1 MNKKFL
7 SMAAA
12 AMMFAA
18 CTEDALQPEPI
29 EVAKTPAVMGQT
41 PVGFNAYTNR
51 AATRSGVAGPVTT
64 DALKNPATSLIGQA
78 GFGVFAYYTDNK
90 EYASNTKPD
99 FMYNQQVAYN
109 ASAQGFTYTPVKY
122 WPNEYGSNAES
133 VDEDMVSFF
142 AYAPYVEA
150 DVATGKVANESYG
163 ITGFTRNTAAG
174 DPLVKYTTSFN
185 LGNQVDLVWGTVASD
200 ATTWATLNSAGSQN
214 LAAGRPYLNV
224 QHPANID
231 QKMKFNFQ
239 HALAQLNMQIDLDA
253 DLSEHADNDGHAAD
267 KTKVYVRS
275 ISFGG
280 IVLKGALNLN
290 NTSANAARWMNY
302 TGDGDISKGAEVVV
316 LNDGRKDGKEGA
328 VANGSEPLNNV
339 LNTTIIS
346 NTDNTTEGVTGDL
359 KNLFRGTQSAVPA
372 DALAEPVYVIPNP
385 GENLTVT
392 IVYDVE
398 TEDANLAGYLS
409 DGKTHGSSIE
419 NKITKEIAFG
429 SSTGMQSG
437 YKYTVKLHI
446 GLNSVK
452 FDAEVKDWDE
462 TTYEASDVWVP
473 SNQGEGVYNPA
484 NPLTLVSQNTSDGT
498 SVTTNALGQTGAN
511 ATRYTIPATNL
522 NNNNILIMKADGAA
536 SWTVDDPSVLLIR
549 SDEGNTEGYAAT
561 RAAVSIN
568 PVDEI
573 SWQATVASATQIAI
587 NPLKKGTATITSELN
602 GEVSTIVITVDA
614 SEVTLTMTDAKGKTV
629 PATSLNL
636 YKFDT
641 PVTGT
646 VTGAITPASSG
657 TDSWA
662 SPAYKI
668 TKVLDS
674 TGAEVDLTADGAADP
689 YLTISATDGVFTI
702 TPVNVCTATVQAVTA
717 NGATAEF
724 TVTVAEPTI
733 TLSVADISVK
743 GGSTAS
749 QKQRSATLIV
759 TAVPADIAI
768 AVAETDADNAF
779 TYELTSSKDGVYV
792 YSIVGSDAAS
802 ANATGSLKFTFD
814 GHTDSDAVG
823 EATVSVQ
830 AIDPGLPL
838 ANATTD
844 VGRILALNGKTYATA
859 AEATLWGQ
867 TPVAII
873 AYYNSEADQV
883 DSSIINE
890 AAVDYHYLALALT
903 DANNSAAVK
912 WDSRAQAE
920 LTGWDFPGEGQN
932 GWNTYLSGIER
943 YNKMLAHTEHD
954 HPAASV
960 VQSFGVDIS
969 ALATADETP
978 VPNSGW
984 FLPTMKQWGLITFSL
999 TDKTYDMQTGGTSAA
1014 PASGK
1019 TADSYVTGAELN
1031 KVLSAKAGTSA
1042 NVRATSAYWSS
1053 TEYSSTYAWLFYFG
1067 YGRASGDYKWN
1078 SGYVRPVLAF

>member
-1 MNKKFL
+1 
-7 SMAAA
+7 MAAA

-150 DVATGKVANESYG
+150 DVATGKVGNESYG
-163 ITGFTRNTAAG
+163 ITGFTRNNVAG

-429 SSTGMQSG
+429 NTSGLQSG

-452 FDAEVKDWDE
+452 FDAEVKDWDDA
-462 TTYEASDVWVP
+462 TYSNDIWVP

-484 NPLTLVSQNTSDGT
+484 NPLTLIRQTNGT
-498 SVTTNALGQTGAN
+498 STTTLGQSGAN
-511 ATRYTIPATNL
+511 ATRYTLPATNL
-522 NNNNILIMKADGAA
+522 SANNILQMSAAGPA
-536 SWTVDDPSVLLIR
+536 SWRVDDPSVLVIR
-549 SDEGNTEGYAAT
+549 ADDSGDTYT
-561 RAAVSIN
+561 RAEVNIDDVEWSSTLDN
-568 PVDEI
+568 
-573 SWQATVASATQIAI
+573 ATKIAI
-587 NPLKKGTATITSELN
+587 NPLKKGTATITSEYN

-614 SEVTLTMTDAKGKTV
+614 TEVTLTMTDAKGKTV
-629 PATSLNL
+629 PATTLNL
-636 YKFDT
+636 YKFATVQDT
-641 PVTGT
+641 EKGT
-646 VTGAITPASSG
+646 VTGTITQAASV
-657 TDSWA
+657 TDETRDEWA
-662 SPAYKI
+662 NTPYRI
-668 TKVLDS
+668 TSLLDS

-689 YLTISATDGVFTI
+689 YLKISATDGVFTI
-702 TPVNVCTATVQAVTA
+702 TPVDVCTATVQAVTA

-768 AVAETDADNAF
+768 AVAETDTDNAF

-814 GHTDSDAVG
+814 GHTDSDAV
-823 EATVSVQ
+823 ATANVSVQ
-830 AIDPGLPL
+830 ANDPGLAL
-838 ANATTD
+838 ANATSD

-954 HPAASV
+954 HPAASA
-960 VQSFGVDIS
+960 VQSYGVDIS

-999 TDKTYDMQTGGTSAA
+999 TDKTYDMQTGGSSAA

-1042 NVRATSAYWSS
+1042 NVRATSGYWSS
-1053 TEYSSTYAWLFYFG
+1053 TEGSATNGWYFDFNT
-1067 YGRASGDYKWN
+1067 GRAGYRSKWN
-1078 SGYVRPVLAF
+1078 SAYVRPVLAF

>member
-1 MNKKFL
+1 
-7 SMAAA
+7 MAAA

-18 CTEDALQPEPI
+18 CSEDALQPEPI

-51 AATRSGVAGPVTT
+51 ATTRSGAAGAVTT
-64 DALKNPATSLIGQA
+64 DNLKSPATSQIGQA
-78 GFGVFAYYTDNK
+78 GFGVFGYYTDNK
-90 EYASNTKPD
+90 EYAGNTKPD
-99 FMYNQQVAYN
+99 FMYNQQVVYN

-200 ATTWATLNSAGSQN
+200 AATWATMNSAGSQK

-328 VANGSEPLNNV
+328 VANASEPLNNV

-372 DALAEPVYVIPNP
+372 EALAEPVYVIPNP

-398 TEDANLAGYLS
+398 TEDANLAGFLS

-429 SSTGMQSG
+429 NTTGLQSG

-452 FDAEVKDWDE
+452 FDADVKDWDDA
-462 TTYEASDVWVP
+462 TYSNDIWVP

-484 NPLTLVSQNTSDGT
+484 NPLTLISQTNGT
-498 SVTTNALGQTGAN
+498 TTTALGQSGAN

-522 NNNNILIMKADGAA
+522 INNNILQMSAAGPA
-536 SWTVDDPSVLLIR
+536 SWSVDDPSVLVIR
-549 SDEGNTEGYAAT
+549 ADDSGETYAST
-561 RAAVSIN
+561 RADVSIDPEN
-568 PVDEI
+568 AEAGWSSSVPN
-573 SWQATVASATQIAI
+573 ATQIAI
-587 NPLKKGTATITSELN
+587 NPLKKGTATITSEYN

-614 SEVTLTMTDAKGKTV
+614 TEVTLTMTDAKGKTV

-636 YKFDT
+636 YKFAT

-646 VTGAITPASSG
+646 VTGAITQAASA
-657 TDSWA
+657 TADDTWA
-662 SPAYKI
+662 ATPYKI
-668 TKVLDS
+668 SSLLDAN
-674 TGAEVDLTADGAADP
+674 GAEVDEANFSN

-702 TPVNVCTATVQAVTA
+702 TPVDVCTATVQAVTT

-792 YSIVGSDAAS
+792 YNIVGSDAISTDA
-802 ANATGSLKFTFD
+802 AGSLKFTFE
-814 GHTDSDAVG
+814 GHTEADAVG
-823 EATVSVQ
+823 EATVKVQ
-830 AIDPGLPL
+830 ANDPGLAL
-838 ANATTD
+838 ANATSD
-844 VGRILALNGKTYATA
+844 VGRILALNGKTYSTV

-867 TPVAII
+867 SPIAII
-873 AYYNSEADQV
+873 AYYNDDAAQV
-883 DSSIINE
+883 DSSE
-890 AAVDYHYLALALT
+890 GVSYKYLALALS

-912 WDSRAQAE
+912 WDDRAQADI
-920 LTGWDFPGEGQN
+920 TSAGWDFTDGRN
-932 GWNTYLSGIER
+932 GWNTYMAGIDR
-943 YNKMLAHTEHD
+943 YNAMIAETEHS
-954 HPAASV
+954 HPAATV
-960 VQSFGVDIS
+960 VEDYKSTVDIS
-969 ALATADETP
+969 ALATTAETP

-984 FLPTMKQWGLITFSL
+984 FLPTMHQLNKVVYTLAGRTE
-999 TDKTYDMQTGGTSAA
+999 DKIVNYSAGTAAA
-1014 PASGK
+1014 PGNGY
-1019 TADSYVTGAELN
+1019 TVENFVTGAQLN
-1031 KVLSAKAGTSA
+1031 TVLTAKGATGVRPTSY
-1042 NVRATSAYWSS
+1042 YWSS
-1053 TEYSSTYAWLFYFG
+1053 TEYSATNAWYFAFYV
-1067 YGRASGDYKWN
+1067 GRASSNSKW
-1078 SGYVRPVLAF
+1078 SSYYVRPVLAF